1 MSSKTS
7 IQRKDIMD
15 LGEYTKL
22 RKEKRSEMVALK
34 KNRRMDV
41 GPYATFYFE
50 NYDTMWYQ
58 VHEMLVV
65 EQGGEEQIADEL
77 SAYNPLIPQGSE
89 LVATF
94 MIEIEDPVR
103 RGRILSTLGGIEDTI
118 ELRIGD
124 QVVRAEPEQDAERT
138 NAAGKASSVHFVHFP
153 MTDDQKVAFRDAGQ
167 PAFIAITRE
176 GYQHQAQIP
185 DNVRESLVG
194 DLAA

>member
-7 IQRKDIMD
+7 IQREDIMD

-22 RKEKRSEMVALK
+22 RKEKRGEMVALK

-41 GPYATFYFE
+41 GPFATFYFE

-77 SAYNPLIPQGSE
+77 TAYNPLIPKGSE

-103 RGRILSTLGGIEDTI
+103 RSRILATLGGIEDTI
-118 ELRIGD
+118 ELRIGE
-124 QVVRAEPEQDAERT
+124 QIVRAEPEQDAERT

-153 MTDDQKVAFRDAGQ
+153 MTDEQKTAFRDTGI
-167 PAFIAITRE
+167 PAFVAITRQ

-185 DNVRESLVG
+185 DNVRQSLVG
-194 DLAA
+194 DLAT